1 MKNCWWNS
9 PHFRCVNPPC
19 PNWLLVNP
27 LVISPLMISYVYYI
41 YYHIVFPLYTVYIHI
56 YIYIYMYPWLY
67 ILYISYIVL
76 FFSCGLWSKHH
87 CEKRPRGWTRPNFRR
102 AHGGWP
108 PMQVDETSYWERITL
123 PIGSM
128 VLPYMVTWIPSIYPL
143 YVSKYT
149 STMDPMGYPSV
160 WRPWNLDK
168 QHDGVMWNGCF
179 FRFAY
184 VNNLGN

>member
-41 YYHIVFPLYTVYIHI
+41 YYHIVFPLYTVYIH
-56 YIYIYMYPWLY
+56 IYIYMYPWLY

-184 VNNLGN
+184 VINLGN

>member
-56 YIYIYMYPWLY
+56 YIYTHDTHFMYIFYIYHTLFYFFPVVCGQNT
-67 ILYISYIVL
+67 IV
-76 FFSCGLWSKHH
+76 KN
-87 CEKRPRGWTRPNFRR
+87 RPRGWTRPNFRR

-108 PMQVDETSYWERITL
+108 PMQRWWNIVLGTNYITHRIH
-123 PIGSM
+123 GAA
-128 VLPYMVTWIPSIYPL
+128 IYGN
-143 YVSKYT
+143 
-149 STMDPMGYPSV
+149 MDPINIP
-160 WRPWNLDK
+160 PL
-168 QHDGVMWNGCF
+168 C
-179 FRFAY
+179 
-184 VNNLGN
+184 